1 MNKNPDA
8 ISFKDLKGQTLVKLP
23 GSINSPVFNIEN
35 LNSCK
40 VYILDISEAIYVD
53 KCVSCEFYVA
63 PVKVSFVMR
72 HSQNSTCSVA
82 CRKLSVKNCTN
93 FTFYLYCPS
102 DPNIESSFD
111 IKFAPYNFSYPKQ
124 DKDFQKVGFDPSNNR
139 WCKVCDQSPSTGV
152 NFSLLPTNMFKK
164 SEKMIDGNGTPIN
177 PVPIPQQYGGTLKTE
192 IIPGSSPSPIS
203 GGISSPQSNLFLPE
217 ASKY

>member
-53 KCVSCEFYVA
+53 NCVSCEFYVA

-111 IKFAPYNFSYPKQ
+111 INTLLIIFLIRSRTRISKRLDSILAIIDGARS
-124 DKDFQKVGFDPSNNR
+124 VI
-139 WCKVCDQSPSTGV
+139 KVCQ
-152 NFSLLPTNMFKK
+152 L
-164 SEKMIDGNGTPIN
+164 E
-177 PVPIPQQYGGTLKTE
+177 
-192 IIPGSSPSPIS
+192 
-203 GGISSPQSNLFLPE
+203 
-217 ASKY
+217 